1 MATETAAQTR
11 QSTDRPMR
19 TAAVSAAVIAAL
31 VIVPVLVIGE
41 IEFGLLTAL
50 DITGNLVFGLLVMVP
65 GFALGGLALVVM
77 LGS

>member
-1 MATETAAQTR
+1 
-11 QSTDRPMR
+11 MR
-19 TAAVSAAVIAAL
+19 TAVVSVAVIAAL
-31 VIVPVLVIGE
+31 VVVPVLVIGE

-50 DITGNLVFGLLVMVP
+50 GLTGNLAFGMLVMIP